1 MKGRSAG
8 AQTSGDVADVG
19 GHVAHADRFAARPR
33 FHALE
38 IQDRRQ
44 GMASHA
50 DQRAASRHRPKRGV
64 CGMRSAMA
72 FLGLHK
78 EDLVPRGLEDFGR
91 FRQRRRV
98 HPILGI
104 HEELAAFVDGRAEL
118 FHLGH
123 DALEHHRFAH
133 LFADRRR
140 VVRTAEI
147 AGKRLLAD
155 DVFPRPHGVDD
166 HLRVQIRRRANI
178 DHVDC
183 RIGEKR
189 TIVAMRLRDFVLLG
203 EYLDL
208 IAPRHDRGDLS
219 VDAIDALI
227 GMHMQFGDEAAADE
241 TDPYLGHRSTARLVT
256 RAGRR

>member
-1 MKGRSAG
+1 MKERSAG
-8 AQTSGDVADVG
+8 ARQAATLPTSAVTSR
-19 GHVAHADRFAARPR
+19 ADRFAARPR

-50 DQRAASRHRPKRGV
+50 DQRAASRHRPQRGV
-64 CGMRSAMA
+64 CGMRSAVA
-72 FLGLHK
+72 FLRLHE
-78 EDLVPRGLEDFGR
+78 EDLVMRGLEDFDG
-91 FRQRRRV
+91 FRQRRCV

-123 DALEHHRFAH
+123 DALEHQRFAH
-133 LFADRRR
+133 LLADRRR

-147 AGKRLLAD
+147 AGKRLFAD
-155 DVFPRPHGVDD
+155 DVLSRAHGVDD

-203 EYLDL
+203 ESLDL
-208 IAPRHDRGDLS
+208 IAPRHDRRDLGG
-219 VDAIDALI
+219 DAIDALI
-227 GMHMQFGDEAAADE
+227 GIHMQFGDEAAADE
-241 TDPYLGHRSTARLVT
+241 TDSDLGHRRAARFVT